1 MCGLAQKDSL
11 TFRSV
16 VVRRGHWEEERWSVG
31 IHEGLG
37 LYTIKKR
44 QLFTGSFKSSLN
56 DTKKQAFQ

>member
-1 MCGLAQKDSL
+1 M
-11 TFRSV
+11 
-16 VVRRGHWEEERWSVG
+16 VRRGHWEEERWSVG

-56 DTKKQAFQ
+56 DTKKRAFQ